1 MCTQESETFKE
12 REKVERERIEHIF
25 GKKDSVGTW
34 GEQARV
40 GFREEEEAV
49 CACLRMI
56 IDAVRGRKR
65 DGGIMSME
73 RGMKRSSQIFL
84 RFWSE
89 TGSLGRVRALRKR

>member
-1 MCTQESETFKE
+1 MCTQESKRHEGEGEGRT
-12 REKVERERIEHIF
+12 RERIEHIF

-56 IDAVRGRKR
+56 IDAVGGRK
-65 DGGIMSME
+65 GPE
-73 RGMKRSSQIFL
+73 
-84 RFWSE
+84 E
-89 TGSLGRVRALRKR
+89 

>member
-1 MCTQESETFKE
+1 MHTRERDRE
-12 REKVERERIEHIF
+12 REKGEREKIEHIF

-56 IDAVRGRKR
+56 IDAVGGRKG

-73 RGMKRSSQIFL
+73 RGMETVVADFSTV
-84 RFWSE
+84 SE
-89 TGSLGRVRALRKR
+89 RNGVSRAR